1 MFTGAL
7 SNIHAQFAEPSITFS
22 KTSHNFGNINEQ
34 DGVKIVAFEFTNGGS
49 QPLILNE
56 VVSSCGCTVPEY
68 SREPIPAGGKG
79 SIKVSY
85 DPMGRPGAFRKSV
98 TVKSNAREG
107 VVTLYIVGLV
117 NPKPRTVA
125 DDFPVVLGKLRAS
138 TNHLAM
144 QTVYKNKTKTDTLEI
159 YNDSDSIA
167 NIEVLNPPKH
177 LALTIEP
184 KTLAPKQKGRIIVTF
199 DGTASSDWGFVLSRI
214 FLAVNG
220 KQVNENMLAVSATLE
235 EDFSK
240 MTPEARA
247 NAPKGVL
254 SEESYNFGTIT
265 QGEKINHDFYL
276 KNEGKDP
283 LVIRKISTT
292 CGCTASAPDKY
303 EIPGGDQAV
312 LKCSFDSRGKAG
324 KQFQTVTIILNDPA
338 KSTQVIRFIGTV
350 ENPGK

>member
-1 MFTGAL
+1 MFTGVL
-7 SNIHAQFAEPSITFS
+7 CNIYAQFAEPSITFG

-34 DGVKIVAFEFTNGGS
+34 DGIKTAVFEFTNGGS

-56 VVSSCGCTVPEY
+56 VISSCGCTVPEY
-68 SREPIPAGGKG
+68 SKEPIPPGGKG
-79 SIKVSY
+79 SIKVNY
-85 DPMGRPGAFRKSV
+85 DPLGRPGAFRKSV

-107 VVTLYIVGLV
+107 VITLYIVGLV

-125 DDFPVVLGKLRAS
+125 DDFPVVMGKLRAS
-138 TNHLAM
+138 TNHLAL
-144 QTVYKNKTKTDTLEI
+144 QTVYKNLSKTDTLEI
-159 YNDSDSIA
+159 YNDSDSIS
-167 NIEVLNPPKH
+167 NVEVLNPPKF
-177 LALTIEP
+177 LSFVVQP
-184 KTLAPKQKGRIIVTF
+184 KSLGPKEKGKIIVTF
-199 DGTASSDWGFVLSRI
+199 DGAGSTDWGFVLNRI

-220 KQVNENMLAVSATLE
+220 KQVSENMLAVSANLE

-265 QGEKINHDFYL
+265 PGQKITHDFTL

-283 LVIRKISTT
+283 LIIRKVSTT

-338 KSTQVIRFIGTV
+338 KPTQVIRFIGTV
-350 ENPGK
+350 ENAGK